1 MFEFESTSTSTP
13 AKRKRKAFE
22 HESLDYA
29 MGEEPWLT
37 HNASKQEQE
46 ETSQLGDREDDDD
59 ESVNN
64 GKNGDKYEDDILTHS
79 NF

>member
-1 MFEFESTSTSTP
+1 MQM
-13 AKRKRKAFE
+13 
-22 HESLDYA
+22 

-64 GKNGDKYEDDILTHS
+64 GKNGDKYEDDILTHC